1 MTGLNKQLVP
11 LNLGQGIDTKTDSK
25 LVIPGKLIRLQNGV
39 FKKKG
44 RIDKRFGYQLISGQT
59 IAGSV
64 LEDGTAL
71 QTFNDELLQYN
82 KQKLYSFSQGADKWI
97 DKGSVVSASVQS
109 KQVVKNTAS
118 QTQAD
123 FATNAGVSVYAYED
137 SRGGIRASIYD
148 EATGTPLVADTQIAA
163 SGERAKCLAFSFY
176 LYVFYYNAG
185 SLFVRR
191 INPLTPTTID
201 APVTVSTTVNT
212 TSKLY
217 DVVALAGVRMCF
229 VHAVQG
235 ANEIDIGFLNEDP
248 AVLTGI
254 LGVKTETE
262 LAENCLT
269 AFLGPNKTFVVA
281 YHNNTDGVKAF
292 ITNVGGNTIVAPV
305 VVDSYI
311 ATVIRNITGF
321 PARDLSGSILFYEV
335 SQTDSYNHF
344 VKKNT
349 ISTSG
354 TVGTA
359 AVFLRSVGLWSKAFS
374 YYFASESVDHAYV
387 CLVHASVLQSTL
399 FIARDDGLIVAKLQ
413 YSLSSG
419 LTNNTGLAAIS
430 NLNSN
435 TFAFAIL
442 NKFKLVSENDDVF
455 SLQGVSQA
463 RIDFDAAEQF
473 NALQLGDNLHIV
485 GGVLQMYDGQSVV
498 EHGFH
503 LYPEN
508 LDYALSVGAG
518 AIPDGNY
525 NYVAVYEWTDN
536 FGLIHR
542 SAPSIPLEVT
552 VTGGPKDVDVTVPTL
567 RLTQKMGARTNV
579 SIVLYRTEAGPGAV
593 YYRTTSVTAPT
604 YNNTAV
610 DTVTITD
617 DTTDADLISQ
627 EILYTT
633 GGVLE
638 NISPPSCKYIEQ
650 FKDRIILAGLENPNE
665 IWTSKINGAGEPV
678 EFNNL
683 LTLYTASQGGGV
695 SALSVIDD
703 KMIFFKRDRFFIS
716 FGDGPN
722 NTGQGGE
729 FAKPQFVSSDVGCD
743 NNNSIVRYPDGIMF
757 GSEKGIYLCNA
768 SLNTSYIGAEVEDF
782 NNKMITSATLEAESN
797 QVRFT
802 TSEGPTLI
810 YDYFFQQWSTATYAA
825 KDSVIWNK
833 KFVFI
838 DKNGTCF
845 IETDAFRD
853 NGKGISLSMLT
864 GWIAMDSVAGFQR
877 VYKLLIV
884 GQYKSYHKLKIS
896 VGYDFSETFQSH
908 YIMDTQDALG
918 ITTFG
923 EVSPFGEEEVFGGE
937 SNAYRFS
944 VGMDIQKCQAIR
956 FKIEDLTVSSTP
968 GTGEAFNITSL
979 ALLIGIKGTPGKFK
993 KELKVASV

>member
-1 MTGLNKQLVP
+1 MTGLNKQLMP

-25 LVIPGKLIRLQNGV
+25 LVIPGKMVRLENGV

-44 RIDKRFGYQLISGQT
+44 RIDKRYGYELISGLT
-59 IAGSV
+59 INGSV

-82 KQKLYSFSQGADKWI
+82 KQKLYSFSQGAEKWI

-118 QTQAD
+118 QNQAD

-137 SRGGIRASIYD
+137 SRGGIRASVYD
-148 EATGTPLVADTQIAA
+148 EATGTPLVADMQIAA
-163 SGERAKCLAFSFY
+163 SGERVKCLSFSFY

-201 APVTVSTTVNT
+201 APVTVSSTVNT
-212 TSKLY
+212 TTKLY
-217 DVVALAGVRMCF
+217 DVVSLDGVRMCF

-235 ANEIDIGFLNEDP
+235 ANEIDIGFLNEEP
-248 AVLTGI
+248 MVLVGT
-254 LGVKTETE
+254 LGVKTYTE

-269 AFLGPNKTFVVA
+269 VFVGPNKTFFVG
-281 YHNNTDGVKAF
+281 YQNNTDGVKAF
-292 ITNVGGNTIVAPV
+292 IANNGGNQILAPAV
-305 VVDSYI
+305 LDSYI
-311 ATVIRNITGF
+311 ATPVRNITGF
-321 PARDLSGSILFYEV
+321 GERDLSGSTFFYEV
-335 SQTDSYNHF
+335 SQTDTYNHF

-349 ISTSG
+349 LDFDG
-354 TVGTA
+354 TVGTPT
-359 AVFLRSVGLWSKAFS
+359 VWLRSVGLWSKAFS

-387 CLVHASVLQSTL
+387 CIVHASILQSTL
-399 FIARDDGLIVAKLQ
+399 FVARDDGLIVGKFQ
-413 YSLSSG
+413 YSLASG
-419 LTNNTGLAAIS
+419 LTNNTGLCGVS
-430 NLNSN
+430 GLDSN

-442 NKFKLVSENDDVF
+442 NKTQLVSENDDVF

-473 NALQLGDNLHIV
+473 NALQLGDNLHIT

-508 LDYALSVGAG
+508 LSTASAGAG
-518 AIPDGNY
+518 SINNGDY

-542 SAPSIPLEVT
+542 SAPSIPILHT
-552 VTGGPKDVDVTVPTL
+552 VSGGPDSVDVTIPTL
-567 RLTQKMGARTNV
+567 RLTQKMGTRTNV
-579 SIVLYRTEAGPGAV
+579 SVVLYRTEAGPGAI
-593 YYRTTSVTAPT
+593 YYRVSSVTAPT
-604 YNNTAV
+604 YNDTTV
-610 DTVTITD
+610 DTITITD

-638 NISPPSCKYIEQ
+638 NIPPPSCKYIEQ

-665 IWTSKINGAGEPV
+665 IWTSKINFAGSPV

-683 LTLYTASQGGGV
+683 LTLYVPSQGGGV

-703 KMIFFKRDRFFIS
+703 KMLFFKRDRFFIS

-743 NNNSIVRYPDGIMF
+743 NNNSIVRFPGGIMF
-757 GSEKGIYLCNA
+757 GSEKGIYVCDA
-768 SLNTSYIGAEVEDF
+768 SLNTSYIGAEVEDY
-782 NNKMITSATLEAESN
+782 NNKTITSATLEAESN

-802 TSEGPTLI
+802 TSEGPTLV
-810 YDYFFQQWSTATYAA
+810 YDYFFQQWSTASYAG

-845 IETDAFRD
+845 IENNTFRD

-864 GWIAMDSVAGFQR
+864 GWIAMDSIIGFQR
-877 VYKLLIV
+877 VYKLLLV
-884 GQYKSYHKLKIS
+884 GQYKSYHKLRIS
-896 VGYDFSETFQSH
+896 VGYDFSETFESY
-908 YIMDTQDALG
+908 YIMDTQDSLD
-918 ITTFG
+918 IQTFG
-923 EVSPFGEEEVFGGE
+923 EKSPFGSDSPFGGE
-937 SNAYRFS
+937 SNAYRFAIGLD
-944 VGMDIQKCQAIR
+944 VQKCQAIR

-968 GTGEAFNITSL
+968 GSGEAFNITNIG
-979 ALLIGIKGTPGKFK
+979 LLVGIKGTPGKFK
-993 KELKVASV
+993 KELKVAST